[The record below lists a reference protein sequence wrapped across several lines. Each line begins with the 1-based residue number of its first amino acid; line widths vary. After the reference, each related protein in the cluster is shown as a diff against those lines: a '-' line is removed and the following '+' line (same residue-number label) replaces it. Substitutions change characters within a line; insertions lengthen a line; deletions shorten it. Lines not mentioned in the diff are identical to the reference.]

1 MRGPSARFASLG
13 MTAQNKKAVAVAT
26 ASGNRIASNS
36 RLGRIEAELRPAA
49 LGVGLG
55 FPAALLVRSL
65 EGTEPADFLQ
75 NSFGIQLVFQALQG
89 PVHRFTF
96 TNYHFRHVSSSFLK
110 MSGFEPAQP
119 SLRGRLAGVNYCE

>member
-1 MRGPSARFASLG
+1 
-13 MTAQNKKAVAVAT
+13 MTAQKQKGGRVSDRLSKIESRT
-26 ASGNRIASNS
+26 RS

-55 FPAALLVRSL
+55 FPAALLVRRL
-65 EGTEPADFLQ
+65 EGTEPTDFLQ